1 MRFTPEQADMDKF
14 FAMLATSKQPELRAL
29 ANDYKRS
36 KQKTAFDSKPCTKE
50 EVIAILKSDILRKPP
65 HEREAIMEYGEKIV
79 EQIYADEERREQ
91 AEQNALAERMYL
103 TRRTVMNQ
111 WLRR

>member
-1 MRFTPEQADMDKF
+1 
-14 FAMLATSKQPELRAL
+14 
-29 ANDYKRS
+29 
-36 KQKTAFDSKPCTKE
+36 
-50 EVIAILKSDILRKPP
+50 
-65 HEREAIMEYGEKIV
+65 MEYGEQIV

-111 WLRR
+111 WMRR